1 MRQSPGEAM
10 PVAAGCRYGVNMPR
24 DTRSKSTQTPRQ
36 PAAIDATD
44 SGDADLLARLRR
56 LVPSNLRLVEEQAV
70 LYREGEDAASVFVI
84 LHGMIKLLV
93 HLPNGK
99 VRIVRLQVAGD
110 WLAIEGLGKEN
121 QAYEHTAIAV
131 SDTEVV
137 QFPSASLSALLQEDA
152 DLYAALLKRGFSH
165 LETAD
170 RWIAEFSTGSIKAR
184 LAHLLEFLGD
194 LETNEMSNTINLLTV
209 NETADVLGV
218 TPESVSRFL
227 AEFKRN
233 KVLIQVDKDDNW
245 LYRIDKARLDEEKK
259 D

>member
-1 MRQSPGEAM
+1 M
-10 PVAAGCRYGVNMPR
+10 PK
-24 DTRSKSTQTPRQ
+24 DTRLESTQTTQ
-36 PAAIDATD
+36 ESAVIDAAGA
-44 SGDADLLARLRR
+44 GDDLLDTLRR
-56 LVPSNLRLVEEQAV
+56 LVPCKPRLLEEKEV
-70 LYREGEDAASVFVI
+70 LYREGDEAESVFVI
-84 LHGMIKLLV
+84 LRGMVKLLV

-99 VRIVRLQVAGD
+99 VRIVRLHVAGD
-110 WLAIEGLGKEN
+110 WLAIEGLGKD

-131 SDTEVV
+131 SSNTELV
-137 QFPSASLSALLQEDA
+137 QFPSTRLSALLQEDG
-152 DLYAALLKRGFSH
+152 DLYAALLKRGFDH
-165 LETAD
+165 LEKAD

-194 LETNEMSNTINLLTV
+194 LETGEKPNTISLLTV

-233 KVLIQVDKDDNW
+233 KVLIQADDDDNW
-245 LYRIDKARLDEEKK
+245 LYRIDKTRLDREKR

>member
-1 MRQSPGEAM
+1 M
-10 PVAAGCRYGVNMPR
+10 PTDN
-24 DTRSKSTQTPRQ
+24 RSKSTQTRQ
-36 PAAIDATD
+36 ARAIDARD
-44 SGDADLLARLRR
+44 SGDDLLDTLRR
-56 LVPSNLRLVEEQAV
+56 LVPCKRRLVEAKAV

-84 LHGMIKLLV
+84 LRGMIKLLV

-99 VRIVRLQVAGD
+99 VRIVRLQAAGD
-110 WLAIEGLGKEN
+110 WLAIEGLGKD
-121 QAYEHTAIAV
+121 QVYEHTAIAV
-131 SDTEVV
+131 SDTEIV
-137 QFPSASLSALLQEDA
+137 QFPAARLCALLQDDA
-152 DLYAALLKRGFSH
+152 DLYAALLKRGFEH

-184 LAHLLEFLGD
+184 LAHLIEFLGD
-194 LETNEMSNTINLLTV
+194 LETDGMSNTVNLLTV

-233 KVLIQVDKDDNW
+233 KVLIQVDEDDNW
-245 LYRIDKARLDEEKK
+245 LYRIDKARLDAEKK

>member
-1 MRQSPGEAM
+1 
-10 PVAAGCRYGVNMPR
+10 MPR
-24 DTRSKSTQTPRQ
+24 DTRSKSTLTTQQ
-36 PAAIDATD
+36 GVDIDASD
-44 SGDADLLARLRR
+44 AGDDLLDTLRR
-56 LVPSNLRLVEEQAV
+56 LVPCKPRRLAEKEVI
-70 LYREGEDAASVFVI
+70 YREGEDAESVFVV
-84 LHGMIKLLV
+84 LRGMVKLLV

-110 WLAIEGLGKEN
+110 WLAIEGLGKN

-131 SDTEVV
+131 SEAEVV
-137 QFPSASLSALLQEDA
+137 QFPAARLCALLQEDA
-152 DLYAALLKRGFSH
+152 DLYAALLKRGFDH

-194 LETNEMSNTINLLTV
+194 LETDGMSNTVSLLTV

-227 AEFKRN
+227 AEFKRK
-233 KVLIQVDKDDNW
+233 KVLIQVDDDDNW
-245 LYRIDKARLDEEKK
+245 HYRIDKARLDEEKK